1 MRLAVNLPEARPD
14 GKVKKGHN
22 KIPSPPSSS
31 EHGQFADAAVA
42 LAAWCGAMFNA
53 TDEMTLDAAS
63 NTHCTGNRDDLTT
76 QKQQPMIAWTS
87 LTTQLSHV
95 TSQGT
100 SWNLRRQPTM
110 ASAATLHHT
119 ESTLVRLNGAGVHG
133 EWRGLELDLFA
144 RMLVDR
150 ITSSFNQEKFGAAG
164 RTFDPHIIQI
174 AIEPSY

>member
-100 SWNLRRQPTM
+100 SWNLCRQPTM
-110 ASAATLHHT
+110 ASAAALRHT
-119 ESTLVRLNGAGVHG
+119 ESVRLNGAGVHG
-133 EWRGLELDLFA
+133 EWVSD
-144 RMLVDR
+144 V
-150 ITSSFNQEKFGAAG
+150 NQEKSGQRFCGNVEDVVG
-164 RTFDPHIIQI
+164 NLHRILV
-174 AIEPSY
+174 

>member
-95 TSQGT
+95 KPRHQLELVPAANNGERCCATSHRICSLEW
-100 SWNLRRQPTM
+100 SWCAWRVGLRR
-110 ASAATLHHT
+110 
-119 ESTLVRLNGAGVHG
+119 
-133 EWRGLELDLFA
+133 
-144 RMLVDR
+144 
-150 ITSSFNQEKFGAAG
+150 
-164 RTFDPHIIQI
+164 
-174 AIEPSY
+174 